1 MDFGFL
7 IIVLN
12 HLTSTKDNFFDSL
25 AEANQN
31 RTNNKK
37 SYYTLIK
44 QSYQALV
51 NDIIRPPRCGY
62 EISQLGPRTFN
73 FCGKIFERLDFCLE
87 NPRKLKFECSMWQPV
102 DKDRQN
108 SVIPCVIYMHGN
120 SSSRL
125 EALPALSLV
134 LSLGASLLSFDFSG
148 SGKSEGEYVSL
159 GAFEKDDL
167 QCVIEHLRTAGNTS
181 TIALWGRSM
190 GAATALLHGERDPS
204 IVSSHAILLMYCQ
217 KEEFI
222 LRKRMNSLQDNSST
236 NELKIVTDVYISNCT
251 PGGNGS

>member
-1 MDFGFL
+1 MG
-7 IIVLN
+7 N
-12 HLTSTKDNFFDSL
+12 KTSSESEKDHHDNQEIFPDDSL

-51 NDIIRPPRCGY
+51 NAIIRPPRCGY

-204 IVSSHAILLMYCQ
+204 IVSSHAILLMYWLP
-217 KEEFI
+217 KGRIYPSKKNEF
-222 LRKRMNSLQDNSST
+222 SA
-236 NELKIVTDVYISNCT
+236 
-251 PGGNGS
+251 G

>member
-1 MDFGFL
+1 MGNKSSSD
-7 IIVLN
+7 
-12 HLTSTKDNFFDSL
+12 SERDNENQDMFQGDSI
-25 AEANQN
+25 ADTNSN
-31 RTNNKK
+31 SKNNKK

-51 NDIIRPPRCGY
+51 NAIIRPPRCDY
-62 EISQLGPRTFN
+62 DVSQLGPCSFN
-73 FCGKIFERLDFCLE
+73 FCGKMFERVDFSLV
-87 NPRKLKFECSMWQPV
+87 NPRSLKFECSIWQPV

-120 SSSRL
+120 SSSRM

-167 QCVIEHLRTAGNTS
+167 QCVVEHLRTTGKTS

-190 GAATALLHGERDPS
+190 GAATALLH
-204 IVSSHAILLMYCQ
+204 
-217 KEEFI
+217 
-222 LRKRMNSLQDNSST
+222 
-236 NELKIVTDVYISNCT
+236 
-251 PGGNGS
+251 

>member
-1 MDFGFL
+1 MGNKSSSAANFESDKEHDGNDDYSD
-7 IIVLN
+7 LN
-12 HLTSTKDNFFDSL
+12 SDSVNSSHQHK
-25 AEANQN
+25 NQ
-31 RTNNKK
+31 KK

-51 NDIIRPPRCGY
+51 NAIIRPPRCSY
-62 EISQLGPRTFN
+62 EMSQLGPCSFN
-73 FCGKIFERLDFCLE
+73 FCGKLFERHDFCLR
-87 NPRKLKFECSMWQPV
+87 NPRGLKFECSMWEPV
-102 DKDRQN
+102 LKDRQN
-108 SVIPCVIYMHGN
+108 SIIPCVIYMHGN

-148 SGKSEGEYVSL
+148 SGKSEGDYVSL

-167 QCVIEHLRTAGNTS
+167 QCVVEYLRATGTTS

-204 IVSSHAILLMYCQ
+204 IVSRFYHRYSHKFL
-217 KEEFI
+217 
-222 LRKRMNSLQDNSST
+222 SLIDIG
-236 NELKIVTDVYISNCT
+236 E
-251 PGGNGS
+251 